1 MIVDAGLDR
10 IREKSLK
17 ATDYMMYLIDELL
30 SKKPY
35 NYSVG
40 NPREAERRGGHVACE
55 HEEARRISEALAARG
70 VLPDFRPPTTIRLS
84 PIPLYTTY
92 QEVWQVVQHLKAVI
106 DNKEYQKYDADKKEA
121 Y

>member
-17 ATDYMMYLIDELL
+17 ATGYMMFLIDELL
-30 SKKPY
+30 SKNPY

-40 NPREAERRGGHVACE
+40 NPRDAEKRGGHVACE
-55 HEEARRISEALAARG
+55 HEEARRICEALTERG
-70 VLPDFRPPTTIRLS
+70 VLPDFRPTRTIRLS

-92 QEVWQVVQHLKAVI
+92 QEVWEVIRHLKAVI
-106 DNKEYQKYDADKKEA
+106 DNKEYLKFDADKKEL